1 MNDKGLFCSAV
12 ILIISLQGCAQMG
25 TQVAR
30 VKSALPGKHHSE
42 KVLTAARSFEHKKE
56 WLAARKQYEVY
67 LKKNPR
73 SVVACHRLG
82 IVCSQLGDSVAA
94 TRYFT
99 QAKQLDPNNS
109 EVLNDFGYALYKRA
123 QYDAAE
129 KVLTAALQND
139 ANNKRI
145 MNNLALTVGHQ
156 GRFKESYTLFRNIMP
171 EAEAHANVA
180 YIHTQRGEGEMAL
193 KEYDLALTADP
204 TLEAAG
210 LAAAELAVMKNI
222 YVAKQEK
229 QPQVKEE
236 QQLASTQPQPAQ
248 TVPEKPV
255 TKNPFIEKTVTKE
268 SVASRMETAKPSAE
282 QNFRK
287 IPAQQTTQLVSAK
300 EVVPV
305 VSRQSLDAPVKETR
319 QKLVSQAA
327 LKKELLAPSQPT
339 TPAARIEPQV
349 QKQEEEFLE
358 PLEINSFRS
367 LDEIT
372 DDEITDEDTPAI
384 IRISNEIPAEE
395 PMFRSPDELT
405 GP

>member
-12 ILIISLQGCAQMG
+12 ILIISLQGCAQLG
-25 TQVAR
+25 SQVSK

-42 KVLTAARSFEHKKE
+42 QVLTAARGYERKKE
-56 WLAARKQYEVY
+56 WMAARKQYETY

-109 EVLNDFGYALYKRA
+109 EVLNDFGYALYKRG
-123 QYDAAE
+123 QYEAAE
-129 KVLTAALQND
+129 KILSAALRND
-139 ANNKRI
+139 ANNKRV
-145 MNNLALTVGHQ
+145 MNNLALTVGNQ
-156 GRFKESYTLFRNIMP
+156 GRFKESYTLFRNIMS

-204 TLEAAG
+204 TLETAG

-222 YVAKQEK
+222 YLAKQEK
-229 QPQVKEE
+229 QPQAQPEK
-236 QQLASTQPQPAQ
+236 QLASSQTQPAQ
-248 TVPEKPV
+248 TAPEKVATVNSP
-255 TKNPFIEKTVTKE
+255 IEKMVTRQ
-268 SVASRMETAKPSAE
+268 SVASRTETAKPAAE
-282 QNFRK
+282 PEFRK
-287 IPAQQTTQLVSAK
+287 IPAQQKTQLVSANRSA
-300 EVVPV
+300 PV
-305 VSRQSLDAPVKETR
+305 ESRPSLDSPVNTNT
-319 QKLVSQAA
+319 QKFVTQAT
-327 LKKELLAPSQPT
+327 LKKELLAPSQPAPVAKT
-339 TPAARIEPQV
+339 EPRIE
-349 QKQEEEFLE
+349 KQTPEELE

-367 LDEIT
+367 LDELEEQ
-372 DDEITDEDTPAI
+372 DKPAI
-384 IRISNEIPAEE
+384 IRISNEVPAEE

-405 GP
+405 SP

>member
-12 ILIISLQGCAQMG
+12 ILIISLQGCAQLG
-25 TQVAR
+25 TQVAK

-42 KVLTAARSFEHKKE
+42 TVLTAARGFEHKKE
-56 WLAARKQYEVY
+56 WLAARKQYETY

-99 QAKQLDPNNS
+99 QAKQLDPHNS
-109 EVLNDFGYALYKRA
+109 EVLNDFGYALYKRG

-129 KVLTAALQND
+129 KVLSAALQND

-156 GRFKESYTLFRNIMP
+156 GRFKESYTIFRNIMS

-204 TLEAAG
+204 TLETAG
-210 LAAAELAVMKNI
+210 LAAAELAVMKNV
-222 YVAKQEK
+222 YLAKQEN
-229 QPQVKEE
+229 QPQAAEE
-236 QQLASTQPQPAQ
+236 KQLASNQAKPAQ
-248 TVPEKPV
+248 AAPEKAV
-255 TKNPFIEKTVTKE
+255 IENPFIEKTETRE
-268 SVASRMETAKPSAE
+268 TVASRSEPEAD
-282 QNFRK
+282 FRK
-287 IPAQQTTQLVSAK
+287 IPAQQKTQLVSAK
-300 EVVPV
+300 QTTNVVAKP
-305 VSRQSLDAPVKETR
+305 SLNAPVKKMIT
-319 QKLVSQAA
+319 QAD
-327 LKKELLAPSQPT
+327 LKKELLEPRSSNSAPVVKTEAP
-339 TPAARIEPQV
+339 V

-367 LDEIT
+367 LDEISQE
-372 DDEITDEDTPAI
+372 DEPAI
-384 IRISNEIPAEE
+384 IRISNETPAEE
-395 PMFRSPDELT
+395 PLFRSPDELT
-405 GP
+405 SP